1 MIVVAI
7 DPGVRALGWARADDG
22 RIVACG
28 VSRVEK
34 APKSEAHRA
43 YMHAAQITI
52 EANLEDARIVGVYT
66 VVESMRWRPNDA
78 ASQPNDLLDVQ
89 TVGVLTAAFLGNGSI
104 PALLRA
110 QEWKRNLPKAIM
122 HARLE
127 AVLEP
132 SEVEIVRAAIAR
144 APKAHAKEILDAVGI
159 SVYHSGRVDDAGR
172 KRTK

>member
-7 DPGVRALGWARADDG
+7 DPGVRALGWARADGG

-34 APKSEAHRA
+34 APTSEAHRA
-43 YMHAAQITI
+43 FMHATQIRLAGRVDEVPTSI
-52 EANLEDARIVGVYT
+52 QTA
-66 VVESMRWRPNDA
+66 VESMRWRPNDA

-104 PALLRA
+104 PTLLRA
-110 QEWKRNLPKAIM
+110 QDWKRNLPKAIM